1 MYCTHACHLKSYG
14 HSSWSPPLPR
24 CTNPPK
30 EEEEEGEEGA
40 AKPKEPEPEKETPA
54 LTPASEDVC

>member
-1 MYCTHACHLKSYG
+1 MLRALQLVA
-14 HSSWSPPLPR
+14 PAPLLR

>member
-1 MYCTHACHLKSYG
+1 MKSYG

-54 LTPASEDVC
+54 LTPASEDAC